1 MFPESILI
9 LNLLWE
15 TDDLMSSRLTALD
28 MLSILPG
35 TLRNRSIFIHTLL
48 PISSSTFMQVSPLGL
63 SGFPERSFDDG
74 AARAIEVYGMNS

>member
-9 LNLLWE
+9 LNLVWE
-15 TDDLMSSRLTALD
+15 TDDLLSSRLTALD

-48 PISSSTFMQVSPLGL
+48 PISSSTFMQVFPSECSEPSLGGG
-63 SGFPERSFDDG
+63 S
-74 AARAIEVYGMNS
+74 RAIEVYGMNS